1 MRSTPS
7 CLLAACL
14 LRAAAAA
21 PPTPIGPQHRSCAK
35 AANAYG
41 LGVVDGSPVGSA
53 DVYPFLAWQGDDDG
67 TGLAQFCG
75 GTLIHPR
82 IVLTA
87 AHCLYDDAASELG
100 VYARAHLDDYAKE
113 SGVARAVV
121 DFAHHPAYDST
132 SMFNDIA
139 LLLLNASID
148 AVAPVRLS
156 DGALDEAAA
165 ATVVGWGS
173 TDVNCKHYE
182 TDLRDAV
189 VDIET
194 DCPQEEGPKW
204 FDESTQ
210 LCAGRKDGADYVEA
224 GCGDSGGPLLV
235 QGADSEWVQVGIVSW
250 GYGAPYADVYTKVS
264 AFRAWINATIAGWGE

>member
-1 MRSTPS
+1 M
-7 CLLAACL
+7 
-14 LRAAAAA
+14 
-21 PPTPIGPQHRSCAK
+21 
-35 AANAYG
+35 
-41 LGVVDGSPVGSA
+41 
-53 DVYPFLAWQGDDDG
+53 YPFLAWQGDDDG

-87 AHCLYDDAASELG
+87 RTACTTTPAGAG
-100 VYARAHLDDYAKE
+100 VCARAHLDDYAKE

-139 LLLLNASID
+139 LLLLNAPID
-148 AVAPVRLS
+148 AGRAVRS
-156 DGALDEAAA
+156 DGADEAAA

-204 FDESTQ
+204 FGESTP

-224 GCGDSGGPLLV
+224 GSRRLGRAAPRAGRRL
-235 QGADSEWVQVGIVSW
+235 EWVQVGIVSW